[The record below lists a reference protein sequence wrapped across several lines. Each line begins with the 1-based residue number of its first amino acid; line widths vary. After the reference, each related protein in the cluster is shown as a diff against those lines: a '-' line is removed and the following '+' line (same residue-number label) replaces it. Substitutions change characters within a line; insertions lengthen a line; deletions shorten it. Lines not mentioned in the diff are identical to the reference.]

1 MVYIFLA
8 TGFEEIEALTPCDLL
23 RRAGLEVA
31 LVGVNG
37 MEIVGSH
44 RITVRADL
52 PLDAVHLEDMEM
64 LVLPGGLRG
73 VQSLKE
79 SKAALSLVKRAW
91 EAGKYVCAICAG
103 PTVLASLGIIG
114 DREAVCYPGK
124 EPEMGEARIVDAPG
138 VPSGRLI
145 TGRAAGASIPF
156 ALALIEAL
164 KGREEADRIAK
175 QIVYLR

>member
-1 MVYIFLA
+1 MVYILLA
-8 TGFEEIEALTPCDLL
+8 TGFEEIEALSPCDLL

-37 MEIVGSH
+37 REIVGSH
-44 RITVRADL
+44 GITVRADL

-79 SKAALSLVKRAW
+79 SKAALSIIQRAW
-91 EAGKYVCAICAG
+91 EAGKFVCAICAA
-103 PTVLASLGIIG
+103 PTVLAALGIVG
-114 DREAVCYPGK
+114 DRDAVCYPGK
-124 EPEMGEARIVDAPG
+124 EPEMGEARIVDAP
-138 VPSGRLI
+138 VVRSGKLI

-164 KGREEADRIAK
+164 KGREEAERIAK
-175 QIVYLR
+175 QIVY

>member
-8 TGFEEIEALTPCDLL
+8 TGFEEIEAMTPCDLL

-44 RITVRADL
+44 GIRVRADI
-52 PLDAVHLEDMEM
+52 PLDAVHVEQAEM

-73 VQSLKE
+73 VQSLLNCR
-79 SKAALSLVKRAW
+79 AALEQVRRGW
-91 EAGKYVCAICAG
+91 ETEKFVCAICAA
-103 PTVLASLGIIG
+103 PTVLASLGIVG

-124 EPEMGEARIVDAPG
+124 EPEMGAARIVDAP
-138 VPSGRLI
+138 VVRSGRLI
-145 TGRAAGASIPF
+145 TGRAAGASVPF
-156 ALALIEAL
+156 ALALIEAM
-164 KGREEADRIAK
+164 KGREEAERIAK
-175 QIVYLR
+175 QIVYEG